1 VIRINQFAELGPYL
15 VRSLGDF
22 VAARHKGEGR
32 VCIINYHRILA
43 SSSDPLFES
52 EPNVSTFRWQMELL
66 AKNFNVLSLDSVVKA
81 LFTGSV
87 PPRAI
92 CITFDDGYR
101 SVHDLALPILRA
113 LNLPATVFVTTGTLD
128 GGMMW
133 NDTIT
138 EAVRHHPGTEL
149 DLREIGLD
157 RLQVATVEE
166 RKNAVHRLLAHTKY
180 LTPEARLVITRA
192 MERLSGARVP
202 DLMLTREMIRNLA
215 NNNVE
220 IGGHT
225 ITHPI
230 LACVPDAQ
238 ARHEI
243 REGKRQLEDIVKRQV
258 RYFAYPNGKPDIDFS
273 ARHVQMV
280 KDAGYAA
287 AFTTVIG
294 PATSRHDRFH
304 LPRSRPWDTSPFLFG
319 SRLLAW
325 LAGRA
330 I

>member
-1 VIRINQFAELGPYL
+1 MTGITQLAGLTPFL

-22 VAARHKGEGR
+22 VASRCKGEGR
-32 VCIINYHRILA
+32 VCIINYHRVLT
-43 SSSDPLFES
+43 SSDVLFES
-52 EPNVSTFRWQMELL
+52 EPNVSTFRWHMELL
-66 AKNFNVLSLDSVVKA
+66 AKNFNVLSLDCAVKA
-81 LFTGSV
+81 LSTGDV

-101 SVHDLALPILRA
+101 SVHDLAFPILRE
-113 LNLPATVFVTTGTLD
+113 LNLPATVFVTTGTMD
-128 GGMMW
+128 GGTMW

-138 EAVRHHPGTEL
+138 ESVRQYRGTEL

-157 RLQVATVEE
+157 RLPVATAED

-180 LTPEARLVITRA
+180 LTPEERLVITRGVD
-192 MERLSGARVP
+192 RISGVRIP
-202 DLMLTREMIRNLA
+202 DLMLTREMIRHLA
-215 NNNVE
+215 ENNIE

-230 LACVPDAQ
+230 LACTSDAQ

-243 REGKRQLEDIVKRQV
+243 REGKRQLEDITGRQV
-258 RYFAYPNGKPDIDFS
+258 RYFAYPNGKPEIDFTP
-273 ARHVQMV
+273 RHVQMV
-280 KDAGYAA
+280 KEAGYVA
-287 AFTTVIG
+287 AFTTVMG

-304 LPRSRPWDTSPFLFG
+304 LPRSRPWDSSPFLFA